1 MLDNQQDIPEIR
13 WTDEELL
20 KRRREEKKFV
30 SKLKKEIVKS
40 EKRKYRLELR
50 KVREENTYISERKK
64 KFTTTKL
71 FMYFILFNCTAIEVY
86 SMITMFVLK
95 DLSALYA
102 LIGAVV
108 GESISYAIYCAK
120 SFNDSKEE
128 AKSNLE
134 RDKFNATINS
144 SCSYNEIEDCSEEF
158 IEDNIEDNIEV

>member
-1 MLDNQQDIPEIR
+1 MLDNQQDVPEIR

-108 GESISYAIYCAK
+108 GESIS
-120 SFNDSKEE
+120 
-128 AKSNLE
+128 
-134 RDKFNATINS
+134 
-144 SCSYNEIEDCSEEF
+144 
-158 IEDNIEDNIEV
+158 